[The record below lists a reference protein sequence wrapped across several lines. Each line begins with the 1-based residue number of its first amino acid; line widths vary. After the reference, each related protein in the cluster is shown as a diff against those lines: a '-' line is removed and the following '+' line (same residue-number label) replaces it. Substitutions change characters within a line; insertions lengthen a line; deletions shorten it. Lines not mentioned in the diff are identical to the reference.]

1 MSAVIAPR
9 TICPTKQCCS
19 VSRRPLPVGGRT
31 KVACVG
37 HSELVVAAVEF
48 FSLDFGGTL
57 RWTLGFYVVK
67 MVVSDE

>member
-1 MSAVIAPR
+1 VVCM
-9 TICPTKQCCS
+9 
-19 VSRRPLPVGGRT
+19 
-31 KVACVG
+31 G

-48 FSLDFGGTL
+48 FSFLNFGRTL